1 VATQTRRRKR
11 SDAKGGIDDMCN
23 EKGRSPEDSSG
34 IRRQVQ
40 ALDTANAAKRL
51 REEKSYED
59 HGRSVL
65 SLVHGPSL
73 QAMLTA
79 IAAGR
84 RTGERRVVGPSTI
97 QVLEGEVRFV
107 AGEGQHELS
116 AGGMLILESN
126 VSYEA
131 EALTNAAFLQ
141 TLLLS
146 GEEMSLPQPL
156 HPTEPAEGRAYLEL
170 PGVDRASG

>member
-1 VATQTRRRKR
+1 
-11 SDAKGGIDDMCN
+11 MCN
-23 EKGRSPEDSSG
+23 EKVRSPEGSPEIQRSA
-34 IRRQVQ
+34 Q
-40 ALDTANAAKRL
+40 ALDTASATKRL

-73 QAMLTA
+73 RAMLTA

-116 AGGMLILESN
+116 AGGMLVLESN

-131 EALTNAAFLQ
+131 EALTNAAFMQ

-146 GEEMSLPQPL
+146 GEERSLPRPV
-156 HPTEPAEGRAYLEL
+156 HPTEPTEGRADLEM
-170 PGVDRASG
+170 PGADRASG